1 VRLLPCLAAFIVV
14 ATPGSLRAER
24 HEFAEPHMGTVFR
37 IVLQARSVEV
47 AREGA
52 QAAFARI
59 AALDEALSDYRASSE
74 LSRLCARA
82 GGPPVAVG
90 RDLFAVLTRAEEVA
104 LRSRGAFDVTVGPLT
119 RLWRRALRSGV
130 APAREALADARA
142 RVAHDLVRL
151 DRKTQTVALLRPGI
165 QLDLGGIAKGYAADE
180 ALAVLRQKGLAAA
193 LVAAG
198 GDVVAGDSPPG
209 EAGWHVSL
217 APFGPTG
224 ASETILLREGAVSTS
239 GDAEQWAEIDG
250 RRYSHIVDPRTG
262 WGLTGRRASI
272 VVAHDGTTA
281 DALATA
287 LTVMEVA
294 DGLALA
300 ESTPGVAARV
310 LREGKQGM
318 DSSTSARWAQLPRP
332 KAEAERTAT
341 R

>member
-1 VRLLPCLAAFIVV
+1 
-14 ATPGSLRAER
+14 
-24 HEFAEPHMGTVFR
+24 MGTVFR
-37 IVLQARSVEV
+37 IVLHAPSTEI

-52 QAAFARI
+52 EAAFARI

-82 GGPPVAVG
+82 GGPPVPVG
-90 RDLFAVLTRAEEVA
+90 PDLFAVLTRAEDVA

-119 RLWRRALRSGV
+119 RLWRRAFRSGV
-130 APAREALADARA
+130 APAAEALADARM
-142 RVAHDLVRL
+142 RVAHGQVRL
-151 DRKTQTVALLRPGI
+151 DPTLRTVALLRPGI

-180 ALAVLRQKGLAAA
+180 ALAVLRQRGLGAA

-198 GDVVAGDSPPG
+198 GDVVAGDPPPR

-217 APFGPTG
+217 APFGPSG

-239 GDAEQWAEIDG
+239 GDAEQWVEIDG

-262 WGLTGRRASI
+262 WALSGRRASI
-272 VVAHDGTTA
+272 VVARDGATA

-310 LREGKQGM
+310 LREGKPGL
-318 DSSTSARWAQLPRP
+318 DSHTSGRWAQLPRP
-332 KAEAERTAT
+332 KAEAERTAAK
-341 R
+341 